1 MRKLLVPLV
10 LLILVAGVAFAI
22 LAGDDRKHLTAHFP
36 RAVSVYEGSAVRV
49 LGVPVGE
56 VEKVEP
62 SGTDVIVTISYPSD
76 VDFPADA
83 KAVIIAPSV
92 VGDRFIQITD
102 PYDGSGPKLA
112 DNAVL
117 PLERTSSPLELDQI
131 YQSLDELI
139 VALGPDGANK
149 DGALNDL
156 LVETGENFSGQGE
169 KFNAMVHDLSTLTG
183 TLDSNREELFATAE
197 RLEAFLSTLAEN
209 DGTVRAFNQSLSDVS
224 GVLAGERE
232 ELAASLKN
240 LSVALEQVSTF
251 VRDNEASLGRNI
263 RGLNKVA
270 KVLVRQRAS
279 LDEILDAAPVAL
291 VNLGHTYN
299 PQSGTLDARADLLGV
314 VDQLQGNPG
323 AVLCGLVNN
332 NSLCDV
338 IEGALPRAGALDGIQ
353 GPPPAPF
360 DPTLGG
366 LVEVGR

>member
-1 MRKLLVPLV
+1 MRRFLVPLV
-10 LLILVAGVAFAI
+10 VLVLVAAVAFAL

-36 RAVSVYEGSAVRV
+36 RTVSVYEGSDVRV

-62 SGTDVIVTISYPSD
+62 SGTDVVVTISYPAD
-76 VDFPADA
+76 VAFPEDA
-83 KAVIIAPSV
+83 TAVIIAPSV
-92 VGDRFIQITD
+92 VGDRFIQITE

-117 PLERTSSPLELDQI
+117 PLTRTSTPLELDEI
-131 YQSLDELI
+131 YQSLDDLI

-149 DGALNDL
+149 DGALSDL

-169 KFNAMVHDLSTLTG
+169 KFSAMVHDLSTLTG

-197 RLEAFLSTLAEN
+197 KLEAFLSTLAKN
-209 DGTVRAFNQSLSDVS
+209 DDTVRAFNQSLSDVS

-240 LSVALEQVSTF
+240 LSVALKQVSGF
-251 VRDNEASLGRNI
+251 VQQNEASLGRNI

-299 PQSGTLDARADLLGV
+299 PQAGTLDARADLLGV
-314 VDQLQGNPG
+314 VNQLGSNPG
-323 AVLCGLVNN
+323 AVLCGLLNN

-338 IEGALPRAGALDGIQ
+338 IEGVLPRTGALDGVKAR
-353 GPPPAPF
+353 PADPF

-366 LVEVGR
+366 LVEVAR